1 MESSAILS
9 IYLVRHGLTKW
20 NVEQRYLGRT
30 DVSLLENNK
39 KELIDLK
46 DRLKAIQF
54 DNVYCS
60 DLTRCK
66 ETLAHLNPHGQA
78 QFDDRLREMDFGD
91 WEGATYDQLKDNTA
105 YSYWLD
111 NWLSLAPPNG
121 ESGTEFCKR
130 IDSFMT
136 ELQKVTKSNKILIVS
151 HGGVIRYILSK
162 LVPERTFWEWNIKHG
177 KAIRMLLTWQKEEWK
192 CSSWSEVPMPENEA

>member
-91 WEGATYDQLKDNTA
+91 WEGKTYDQLKDNTA

-177 KAIRMLLTWQKEEWK
+177 NAIRMLLTWQKEEWK